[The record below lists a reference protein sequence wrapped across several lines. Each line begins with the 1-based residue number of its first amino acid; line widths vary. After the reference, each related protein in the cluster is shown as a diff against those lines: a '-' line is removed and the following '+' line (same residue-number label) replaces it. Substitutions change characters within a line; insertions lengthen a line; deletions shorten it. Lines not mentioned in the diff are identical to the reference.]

1 MEHDYI
7 LYEKKEQIAYI
18 TINRPE
24 SLNAVHPP
32 ANKEMLEVFSDF
44 RDDHNLRVA
53 ILTGS
58 GNRAFCAGDDLK
70 YQVKHGKPGEPYPE
84 YNEYPLGGITHD
96 FKCWKPIIGAVNG
109 YALGGGMELAL
120 GCDILIAVEH
130 AKFGLPEP
138 RVGVVAGAGGPY
150 RLTKQIPF
158 RIAMGMLLTGDPIDA
173 KEAYRIGL
181 INEVVPS
188 TQLMKAAERWASRI
202 IEGAPLSITASKQMA
217 LIGQDLPFD
226 EAMDNWPS
234 EFRKAMDCPDYIE
247 GPLAFTQKRK
257 PNWA

>member
-44 RDDHNLRVA
+44 RDDHKLRVA

-130 AKFGLPEP
+130 AKFGLPDHRSRNERAQNP
-138 RVGVVAGAGGPY
+138 ACTCKLLRYLDRPAKLSENKRALGVQTRTQNKRRRV
-150 RLTKQIPF
+150 R
-158 RIAMGMLLTGDPIDA
+158 
-173 KEAYRIGL
+173 
-181 INEVVPS
+181 
-188 TQLMKAAERWASRI
+188 
-202 IEGAPLSITASKQMA
+202 
-217 LIGQDLPFD
+217 
-226 EAMDNWPS
+226 
-234 EFRKAMDCPDYIE
+234 
-247 GPLAFTQKRK
+247 
-257 PNWA
+257 